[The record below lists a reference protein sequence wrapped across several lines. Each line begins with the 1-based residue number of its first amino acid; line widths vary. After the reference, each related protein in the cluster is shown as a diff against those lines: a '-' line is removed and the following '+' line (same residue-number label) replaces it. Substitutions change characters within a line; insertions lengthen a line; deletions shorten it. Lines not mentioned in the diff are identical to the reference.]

1 MTELTREERESPV
14 RVSVSGVAAP
24 SHTIILEDHEGEE
37 KGDGQNSEL
46 LSLPVASV
54 TISSS
59 AETLTDQTLTG
70 PRDTR

>member
-1 MTELTREERESPV
+1 M
-14 RVSVSGVAAP
+14 RVSVSGVVAP

-37 KGDGQNSEL
+37 KGDAQNSEL
-46 LSLPVASV
+46 LSLPIASV

-59 AETLTDQTLTG
+59 AETETDKTLTG